1 MHLLSSIS
9 VFPLL
14 VALAGLASAGSVALL
29 LVLLTA
35 AALAARRSAPPA
47 LPGRPLALA
56 VIVPAHNEELVLA
69 GTLDS
74 LSKQDYPAECFEVIV
89 VADNC
94 ADTTAALAG
103 SHGVT
108 VLVRTHAHE
117 RGKGYALNHAIS
129 HLLSRPAPPEG
140 FVIVDA
146 DTWVAP
152 DFLTCMSARLQSG
165 GGANAPAAW
174 QGRYGVL
181 NFGESWRAGLMAAAF
196 DLVNHVKPLGREVL
210 KLSVGLKGNGMA
222 FTRAVAAA
230 QPWAGGSLTEDLD
243 YGLELARRLG
253 LRVGYAHE
261 ARVLAQMP
269 TDAAQAGSQRSR
281 WERGRLKMVGERALP
296 LLWEGLR
303 DRNCLLADMGLDLVV
318 PPLAELTALTLAW
331 SGLVV
336 LGAAAHLLPHP
347 AAWLVAAALTGVGLL
362 AYILGGLRVAGA
374 PPEAFAALLRAPLYV
389 AWKFALA
396 LSGMARRRRGA
407 GTEEWV
413 RTGRAPLAPEAPT
426 SELQAPISLPTVST
440 SESTSVIATPIA
452 EALSQ

>member
-1 MHLLSSIS
+1 MHLLYPI
-9 VFPLL
+9 L
-14 VALAGLASAGSVALL
+14 VALVGLAAGGSVAFLL
-29 LVLLTA
+29 FLLC
-35 AALAARRSAPPA
+35 AALAARRCVPPV
-47 LPGRPLALA
+47 LPDRPLALA
-56 VIVPAHNEELVLA
+56 VIVPAHDEELVLA

-74 LSKQDYPAECFEVIV
+74 LSKQEYPLECFEVVV

-94 ADTTAALAG
+94 ADTTAALAS

-108 VLVRTHAHE
+108 VLERTHAQDL
-117 RGKGYALNHAIS
+117 GKGYALNHAVA
-129 HLLSRPAPPEG
+129 HLLSQPAPPEG

-152 DFLTCMSARLQSG
+152 DFLARMSARLQSG
-165 GGANAPAAW
+165 GGADSYAAW

-196 DLVNHVKPLGREVL
+196 DLVNHVKPLGREAL

-230 QPWAGGSLTEDLD
+230 QPWPGGSLTEDLD

-269 TDAAQAGSQRSR
+269 TEAAQAGSQRSR
-281 WERGRLKMVGERALP
+281 WERGRFKMVRERALP
-296 LLWEGLR
+296 LVWEGLR
-303 DRNCLLADMGLDLVV
+303 ERNRLLLDMGLDLMV
-318 PPLAELTALTLAW
+318 PPLAELGALTLAW
-331 SGLVV
+331 FSLVL
-336 LGAAAHLLPHP
+336 LGTATHLLPHP
-347 AAWLVAAALTGVGLL
+347 AIWLVSAALTGAGLL

-374 PPEAFAALLRAPLYV
+374 PPEAYTALLRAPFYA

-396 LSGMARRRRGA
+396 FSRMARKRPDA
-407 GTEEWV
+407 GVDEWV
-413 RTGRAPLAPEAPT
+413 RTERAPLLPEKPTPVSAPALSPPPGITPVAEAPR
-426 SELQAPISLPTVST
+426 Q
-440 SESTSVIATPIA
+440 
-452 EALSQ
+452 

>member
-1 MHLLSSIS
+1 MHLLYPI
-9 VFPLL
+9 F
-14 VALAGLASAGSVALL
+14 VALIGLAAGGSIVFLL
-29 LVLLTA
+29 FLLC
-35 AALAARRSAPPA
+35 AALAARRCAPPV
-47 LPGRPLALA
+47 LPGRPLALV
-56 VIVPAHNEELVLA
+56 VIVPAHDEELVLA

-74 LSKQDYPAECFEVIV
+74 LGKQDYPAECYEVVV

-94 ADTTAALAG
+94 ADTTAALAS

-108 VLVRTHAHE
+108 VLERTHAQE
-117 RGKGYALNHAIS
+117 RGKGYALNHAVT

-152 DFLTCMSARLQSG
+152 DFLSRMNTRLQSAGDGRG
-165 GGANAPAAW
+165 GAAW

-196 DLVNHVKPLGREVL
+196 DLVNHVKPLGREAL

-230 QPWAGGSLTEDLD
+230 QPWPGGSLTEDLD

-281 WERGRLKMVGERALP
+281 WERGRFKMVRERALP

-303 DRNCLLADMGLDLVV
+303 ERNRLLLDMGFDLMV
-318 PPLAELTALTLAW
+318 PPLAELGALTLVW
-331 SGLVV
+331 FSLV
-336 LGAAAHLLPHP
+336 LMGAAAHLLPYP
-347 AAWLVAAALTGVGLL
+347 AVWLVSASLTVVGLL
-362 AYILGGLRVAGA
+362 VYILGGLRVAGA
-374 PPEAFAALLRAPLYV
+374 PPEAYSALLRAPFYV
-389 AWKFALA
+389 GWKFALA
-396 LSGMARRRRGA
+396 LSGMARRRPDA
-407 GTEEWV
+407 AVEEWV
-413 RTGRAPLAPEAPT
+413 RTERAPLLPEKPAPVSAPALSPPSGVTPITEAPR
-426 SELQAPISLPTVST
+426 Q
-440 SESTSVIATPIA
+440 
-452 EALSQ
+452 